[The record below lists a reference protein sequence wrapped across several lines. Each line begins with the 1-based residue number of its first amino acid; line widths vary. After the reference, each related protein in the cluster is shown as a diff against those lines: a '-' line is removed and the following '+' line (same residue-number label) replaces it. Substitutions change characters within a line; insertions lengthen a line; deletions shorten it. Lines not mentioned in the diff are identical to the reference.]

1 MGKFLVVGDSC
12 TDIHIYGKCSRLSP
26 EAPVPI
32 INPVKV
38 VKNGGMAKNVKS
50 NLEKMGSEV
59 EIITNPNNIKKTRY
73 IDEHTNAMLLRVDE
87 NDFTNRVSQDEIKKI
102 KNNSY
107 NGFKF
112 DGLIISD
119 YCKGF
124 LEEED
129 ITTLIKN
136 NKMVFLDTKKILGD
150 WMYGVDF
157 VKINENEFKKTEKY
171 IDREKLRHKLIITL
185 GSKGCQYIESVYP
198 VPKVDGV
205 KDYSGAG
212 DTFLAAFS
220 HEYINGSSE
229 RHINPRTSVYLAIE
243 YAQKCATIVVQKH
256 GVATI

>member
-1 MGKFLVVGDSC
+1 MSKFLVIGDSC

-32 INPVKV
+32 INPTKV
-38 VKNGGMAKNVKS
+38 VKNGGMARNVKS
-50 NLEKMGSEV
+50 NLERMGSEV
-59 EIITNPNNIKKTRY
+59 QIITNPNNIKKTRY

-87 NDFTNRVSQDEIKKI
+87 NDYTNRVDLNELKKV
-102 KNNSY
+102 KNNTY
-107 NGFKF
+107 GDYEF

-129 ITTLIKN
+129 IEHLIN
-136 NKMVFLDTKKILGD
+136 NNSNVFLDTKKILGE

-157 VKINENEFKKTEKY
+157 VKINEVEYEKTKKY
-171 IDREKLRHKLIITL
+171 INEKTLKNNLIITR
-185 GSKGCQYIESVYP
+185 GSDGCQHEDEIYP
-198 VPKVDGV
+198 VPQVDGV

-212 DTFLAAFS
+212 DTFMSGFVC
-220 HEYINGSSE
+220 EYIKSFDVKKS
-229 RHINPRTSVYLAIE
+229 IN
-243 YAQKCATIVVQKH
+243 YAQECATIVVQKH

>member
-1 MGKFLVVGDSC
+1 MGKFLVIGDSC
-12 TDIHIYGKCSRLSP
+12 TDIHIYGKCYRLSP

-32 INPVKV
+32 INPIKV

-50 NLEKMGSEV
+50 NLERMGSEV
-59 EIITNPNNIKKTRY
+59 KIITNPNNIKKTRY

-87 NDFTNRVSQDEIKKI
+87 NDFTGRVNGEEIKKI

-107 NGFKF
+107 GDFKF

-129 ITTLIKN
+129 IETLIEN
-136 NKMVFLDTKKILGD
+136 NKMVFLDTKKILGE

-157 VKINENEFKKTEKY
+157 VKINENEYEKTKKY
-171 IDREKLRHKLIITL
+171 IDKENLKDKLIITR
-185 GSKGCQYIESVYP
+185 GSRGCEYMDEICP
-198 VPKVDGV
+198 VPTVDGV

-212 DTFLAAFS
+212 DTFLAGFS
-220 HEYINGSSE
+220 HEYIEKYNKI
-229 RHINPRTSVYLAIE
+229 HPITSAYLAIE
-243 YAQKCATIVVQKH
+243 YAQECATIVVQKH

>member
-1 MGKFLVVGDSC
+1 MSKFLVIGDSC

-32 INPVKV
+32 INPTKV
-38 VKNGGMAKNVKS
+38 VKNGGMARNVKS
-50 NLEKMGSEV
+50 NLERMGSEV
-59 EIITNPNNIKKTRY
+59 QIITNPNNIKKTRY

-87 NDFTNRVSQDEIKKI
+87 NDYTNRVDLNELKKV
-102 KNNSY
+102 KNNTY
-107 NGFKF
+107 GDYEF

-129 ITTLIKN
+129 IELLIN
-136 NKMVFLDTKKILGD
+136 NNSNVFLDTKKILGE

-157 VKINENEFKKTEKY
+157 VKINEVEYEKTKKY
-171 IDREKLRHKLIITL
+171 INEKTLKNNLIITR
-185 GSKGCQYIESVYP
+185 GSDGCQHEDEIYP
-198 VPKVDGV
+198 VPQVDGV

-212 DTFLAAFS
+212 DTFMSGFVC
-220 HEYINGSSE
+220 EYIKSFDVKKA
-229 RHINPRTSVYLAIE
+229 IN
-243 YAQKCATIVVQKH
+243 YAQECATIVVQKH